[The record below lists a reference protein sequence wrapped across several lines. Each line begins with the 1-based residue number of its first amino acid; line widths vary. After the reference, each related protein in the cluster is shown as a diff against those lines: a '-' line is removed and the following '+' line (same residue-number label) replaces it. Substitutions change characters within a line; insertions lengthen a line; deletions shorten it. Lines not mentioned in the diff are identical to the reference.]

1 MLEKASGAAGAK
13 HQVETKLLI
22 PGSEPLAT
30 PPPVKPAE
38 PDLRPA
44 TERDDGLVYYGTGP
58 QWRLVNLR
66 ELWRHRDLLWTLA
79 VRDLKVRYR
88 QTLIGV
94 AWAVLQPLA
103 TSLMFV
109 LLFGLLGRVPATGD
123 VPYGL
128 FVLPGMLIW
137 LLFAGVL
144 TQATGSLVTNQQL
157 IGKVFFPRLILP
169 LAAAAPPLADFLVG
183 VGVLAVVLVYYGFG
197 PPWTAV
203 ALPAFVLLGL
213 LAAVASGVWVS
224 ALNAIY
230 RDVGFVVPFALQV
243 GFFLSPV
250 VYDTGTLIPGRW
262 RPFLAANPLTGAL
275 EGARWAL
282 LGQGEFPTD
291 TVLASVAVTAVL
303 LVSGLVYFRRVE
315 GYLADRI

>member
-1 MLEKASGAAGAK
+1 
-13 HQVETKLLI
+13 
-22 PGSEPLAT
+22 
-30 PPPVKPAE
+30 
-38 PDLRPA
+38 
-44 TERDDGLVYYGTGP
+44 
-58 QWRLVNLR
+58 
-66 ELWRHRDLLWTLA
+66 LWTLA

-103 TSLMFV
+103 ASLMFV
-109 LLFGLLGRVPATGD
+109 LLFGLLGRVPAAEGI
-123 VPYGL
+123 PYGL

-137 LLFAGVL
+137 QLFAGVL

-169 LAAAAPPLADFLVG
+169 LAAAAPPLADFIVG
-183 VGVLAVVLVYYGFG
+183 LGVLAVVLVYYGFV
-197 PPWTAV
+197 PPVTVV
-203 ALPAFVLLGL
+203 ALPAFILLGL
-213 LAAVASGVWVS
+213 LAALAAGVWAS

-250 VYDTGTLIPGRW
+250 VYDTGTLIPDRW

-282 LGQGEFPTD
+282 LGRGEFPTE

-303 LVSGLVYFRRVE
+303 LVGGLVYFRRVE